1 MTDEKQGTLNLDEML
16 GRTGAKVRYQGKEYP
31 LRDVRSLTPEEFGRV
46 MAYGETFSGMDE
58 SQMQHNGGITVMR
71 AIEDVLEIIAPTL
84 PRHKPGLKEI
94 FKKGYKRRFQL
105 GLQEGV
111 AVLNFWTEQLRN
123 NSPNSLRAAPKEAR
137 KKHAPKKAAAST
149 SP

>member
-1 MTDEKQGTLNLDEML
+1 MTDETQGMLNLDEML
-16 GRTGAKVRYQGKEYP
+16 GQTGQKVRYQGKEYP
-31 LRDVRSLTPEEFGRV
+31 LKDVRSLTPEEFGKV
-46 MAYGETFSGMDE
+46 MAYGEKFSQMDE

-71 AIEDVLEIIAPTL
+71 AIEDVLEIIAPSL
-84 PRHKPGLKEI
+84 PRYKPNWKEA

-111 AVLNFWTEQLRN
+111 AVLNFWTEQLRQN
-123 NSPNSLRAAPKEAR
+123 NPNSLRAAPKKTR
-137 KKHAPKKAAAST
+137 KRHPAEKAAAST